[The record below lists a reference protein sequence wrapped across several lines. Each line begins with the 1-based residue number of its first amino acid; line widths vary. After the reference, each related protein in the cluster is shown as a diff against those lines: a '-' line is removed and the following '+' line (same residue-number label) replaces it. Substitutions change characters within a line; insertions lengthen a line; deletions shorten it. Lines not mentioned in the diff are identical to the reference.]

1 MRRKIRVVTTI
12 VASEATLRKIVVFWK
27 KKQQASDSK
36 EFVAMISEVFM
47 LEEDG
52 SWWIDSCATKHI
64 CKDMSLF
71 KTFETVEDE
80 CVLFMENSSTDV
92 VKGKGTLNLK
102 FTFGKILLLTNVYF
116 VLEIRKNLV
125 SRGLHNKFEFKPVFE
140 SCQFVGQ
147 RRYFFWEELYV
158 LRDV

>member
-1 MRRKIRVVTTI
+1 
-12 VASEATLRKIVVFWK
+12 
-27 KKQQASDSK
+27 
-36 EFVAMISEVFM
+36 MISEVFM

-92 VKGKGTLNLK
+92 VKGKRTLNLK
-102 FTFGKILLLTNVYF
+102 FTSGKILLLTNVYF
-116 VLEIRKNLV
+116 VLEI
-125 SRGLHNKFEFKPVFE
+125 HNKFEFKPVFE

-147 RRYFFWEELYV
+147 RRYFFREELYV